1 MIKERLKKLFKIIP
15 VITRD
20 QLIKYYFLDYA
31 NPRIKCTLTVQQLAK
46 EGILTVNKTYRP
58 FICFS
63 QTIKIPQQSSKLSHH
78 IDVVDFYL
86 RNNYSNFVYEPFLGY
101 QKDGFP
107 RPDCYIEY
115 WQKPYFVE
123 VQTERKHWTE
133 KEVRLK
139 LDRYRKAYIH
149 STYKEYTDTFP
160 TILFVGGKN
169 YKIDHDIKFKWQPN

>member
-1 MIKERLKKLFKIIP
+1 
-15 VITRD
+15 
-20 QLIKYYFLDYA
+20 
-31 NPRIKCTLTVQQLAK
+31 
-46 EGILTVNKTYRP
+46 
-58 FICFS
+58 
-63 QTIKIPQQSSKLSHH
+63 
-78 IDVVDFYL
+78 
-86 RNNYSNFVYEPFLGY
+86 
-101 QKDGFP
+101 
-107 RPDCYIEY
+107 
-115 WQKPYFVE
+115 VE